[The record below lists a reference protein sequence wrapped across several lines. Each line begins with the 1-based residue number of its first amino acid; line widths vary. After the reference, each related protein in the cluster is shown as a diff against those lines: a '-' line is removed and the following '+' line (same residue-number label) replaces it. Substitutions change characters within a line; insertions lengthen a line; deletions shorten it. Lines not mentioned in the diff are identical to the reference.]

1 MYITLSK
8 YFTVCSVAILD
19 IVQFCSFKIIR
30 HLIMMT
36 TILLLSKYVKVKFTK
51 NLTEQ
56 EILSNSFFDK
66 KLILVKVKIS
76 KN

>member
-1 MYITLSK
+1 
-8 YFTVCSVAILD
+8 
-19 IVQFCSFKIIR
+19 
-30 HLIMMT
+30 MMT

-66 KLILVKVKIS
+66 KLILVEVKIS
-76 KN
+76 QN

>member
-8 YFTVCSVAILD
+8 YFTVYSVAILD
-19 IVQFCSFKIIR
+19 IVQFFSFKIIR

-66 KLILVKVKIS
+66 KLILVEVKIS

>member
-1 MYITLSK
+1 
-8 YFTVCSVAILD
+8 
-19 IVQFCSFKIIR
+19 
-30 HLIMMT
+30 MT

-66 KLILVKVKIS
+66 KLILVEVKIS